1 MKHQTTQQPISL
13 IKFFVAIITGAVLSL
28 LLVSF
33 TVYKNRA
40 DDFLKQLGI
49 SRSDANSRI
58 SNSLLDGSL
67 DFYGIKNLTKIALGN
82 RTAITKDLLLYTRQY
97 LGSPAFIKEYNALRE
112 KNKPVMQV
120 VQTPEEMQKGMIEKS
135 KQGIANLEASLKKAD
150 PSMKSIFEKS
160 LLPAR
165 KQLQEAEDPNNKM
178 IARYRNG
185 YPTLVKDQQ
194 IRNQQRIAEWEAQFP
209 ANHLLFVKQRLQ
221 QFLDETKDVDFSAEL
236 YEKKGI
242 KYFTNPVYE
251 RKSARWKMVFR
262 AGKEVAEPAR
272 AFVQEWMQELM

>member
-67 DFYGIKNLTKIALGN
+67 DFYGIKNLTNIALGN

-97 LGSPAFIKEYNALRE
+97 LGSPAFIKEYNTLRE

-251 RKSARWKMVFR
+251 RKSDRWKMVFR
-262 AGKEVAEPAR
+262 AGKEVVEPAR